1 MRNPSLAT
9 TVTQDFKADLKALFK
24 RERIGHMAAHQYQS
38 SNFKGDRVQGSKLW
52 EDFIQASEDYYIHE
66 DEQKLIKSCVKD
78 LHFNEVVID
87 LGCGGRSSVMAKI
100 VYLLHKTRAKL
111 YVPVDLSQSFLTEAF
126 NAARKKTG
134 IDVAPVHTDFN
145 TGMPTL
151 SPLWTHLREPKVL
164 SVMFGATVMNIEC
177 DPELGFPYAKF
188 QKNIEALRKLID
200 HNGDLVITYDSCMD
214 IDKVY
219 NSYSHELQR
228 DFGVNMMHRVARDIG
243 INGHYNPDA
252 WIYEPTIHEH
262 EDCIIVAHNVIA
274 TENMTFKID
283 GEKFRIRKGDTFT
296 LDTSIKASSELV
308 KNTLNDAGIRT
319 KEIRHSEDNTATW
332 HRLKL

>member
-1 MRNPSLAT
+1 MRKPSLAT
-9 TVTQDFKADLKALFK
+9 TVTQDFKADFKALLN
-24 RERIGHMAAHQYQS
+24 RERIGHMAAHQYQAA
-38 SNFKGDRVQGSKLW
+38 NFKGDRVQGSKLW
-52 EDFIQASEDYYIHE
+52 DDFIQASKDYYIHE
-66 DEQKLIKSCVKD
+66 DEQKLINACVKD
-78 LHFNEVVID
+78 VSFNDVVVD
-87 LGCGGRSSVMAKI
+87 LGCGGKSSVMAKM
-100 VYLLHKTRAKL
+100 VYLLHKTRASL

-126 NAARKKTG
+126 NAARQKTG
-134 IDVAPVHTDFN
+134 VDVAPVHTDFN
-145 TGMPTL
+145 TGRPTL
-151 SPLWTHLREPKVL
+151 APLWSHINEPRVL

-177 DPELGFPYAKF
+177 DPAQGFPYEKF
-188 QKNIEALRKLID
+188 KANIEALRELISS
-200 HNGDLVITYDSCMD
+200 NGDLVITYDSCMD

-262 EDCIIVAHNVIA
+262 DDCLIVAHNVIA

-296 LDTSIKASSELV
+296 LDTSIKASSDLV
-308 KNTLNDAGIRT
+308 TEALRDAGIRT
-319 KEIRHSEDNTATW
+319 KEIRYSEEQTATW